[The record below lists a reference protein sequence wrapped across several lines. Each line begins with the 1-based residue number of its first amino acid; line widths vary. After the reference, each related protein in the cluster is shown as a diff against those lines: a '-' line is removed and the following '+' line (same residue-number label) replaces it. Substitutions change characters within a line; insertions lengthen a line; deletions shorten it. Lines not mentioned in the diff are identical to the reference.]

1 MSDETEIT
9 DQVEGDVAADAEG
22 DVEEAEAP
30 RRRRGMTPLG
40 IAIAAVAGILIAGIA
55 ILVLALVGTGGG
67 DTHQAAVPPAVD
79 QSPPVQVAPSGSMTV
94 DHDVVDLG
102 DVPLGQ
108 MVTAEWT
115 ITNSGDTPLLIQKV
129 GPTRVVQG
137 CCPSQA
143 AIDSTDLAPGAST
156 TVKLEFM
163 MHEGMGGP
171 HLFEIPVYTSDPAH
185 TEYTLQVKGNFV

>member
-1 MSDETEIT
+1 MPSCIMNSSFTVALAPGARS
-9 DQVEGDVAADAEG
+9 VESICAW
-22 DVEEAEAP
+22 
-30 RRRRGMTPLG
+30 
-40 IAIAAVAGILIAGIA
+40 
-55 ILVLALVGTGGG
+55 
-67 DTHQAAVPPAVD
+67 
-79 QSPPVQVAPSGSMTV
+79 
-94 DHDVVDLG
+94 
-102 DVPLGQ
+102 LGQ
-108 MVTAEWT
+108 QPWT
-115 ITNSGDTPLLIQKV
+115 TRV